1 MRQESVCGV
10 GRVSESILHDLRNP
24 LATIYGAAE
33 MLVNAELPPDHIKR
47 LAGNIYGASRRLHA
61 LLQELLTN
69 SRGESRG
76 PERCRLREIALA
88 AWESL
93 SAPAA
98 SSGTILAVEIQ
109 PEIEVQVVR
118 SRMERAF
125 VNLIG
130 NAIEAMPG
138 GGEVRISGQLVAG
151 SVVVHV
157 DDTGPGV
164 APGIRSKLFQP
175 FVTAGK
181 HDGLGLGLASTRQ
194 TIVDHG
200 GDVWVDSAP
209 GGGARFSLRLP
220 GYVWSSRKRSRL
232 EPDLEIQAENRNATC
247 RRCVSG
253 RKRWRLQ

>member
-1 MRQESVCGV
+1 MTLDSRSVSTRQTREPLLRQESVCGI

-47 LAGNIYGASRRLHA
+47 LAGNIYGASRRIHA
-61 LLQELLTN
+61 LLQELPSN

-76 PERCRLREIALA
+76 PERCRLGEIALA

-98 SSGTILAVEIQ
+98 SSGTVLAVEIQ
-109 PEIEVQVVR
+109 PEIEVQVER

-125 VNLIG
+125 MNLIA
-130 NAIEAMPG
+130 NAIEAMPEG
-138 GGEVRISGQLVAG
+138 GQVRISGQFVAG

-157 DDTGPGV
+157 DDSGPGV
-164 APGIRSKLFQP
+164 APEIRSKLFQP

-181 HDGLGLGLASTRQ
+181 RHGLGLGLAFTRQ
-194 TIVDHG
+194 TVLEYG
-200 GDVWVDSAP
+200 GDRWVDTAP

-220 GYVWSSRKRSRL
+220 GVRVVQ
-232 EPDLEIQAENRNATC
+232 PQAFAVGTGFGNPGGE
-247 RRCVSG
+247 
-253 RKRWRLQ
+253 